1 MNLHPGCICTHSG
14 FASPLGRKK
23 MQQSSQVEVFKKIF
37 GQGYSGDAKK
47 KKILAAVPV
56 TSEGS
61 LFSYEKKIITFRLQ
75 ASSKSQTVH
84 REY

>member
-47 KKILAAVPV
+47 IKYL
-56 TSEGS
+56 
-61 LFSYEKKIITFRLQ
+61 LQ
-75 ASSKSQTVH
+75 LL
-84 REY
+84 